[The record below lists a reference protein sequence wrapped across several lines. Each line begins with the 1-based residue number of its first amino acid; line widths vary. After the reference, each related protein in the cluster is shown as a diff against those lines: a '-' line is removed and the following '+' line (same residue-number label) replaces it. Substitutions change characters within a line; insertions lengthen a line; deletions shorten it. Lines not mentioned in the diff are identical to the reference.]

1 MPLPDL
7 TDPLPAVKAATH
19 TNPQIV
25 AVHRLVTLRVRQ
37 LFSSVVISVESLR
50 ANVSIYLDAISVL
63 VRIFI
68 ECAPSLLIFLSCPN
82 NDP

>member
-37 LFSSVVISVESLR
+37 LFRSVVISVESLR
-50 ANVSIYLDAISVL
+50 ANVSIYLAISVL
-63 VRIFI
+63 VRILI
-68 ECAPSLLIFLSCPN
+68 ECASLLILLSCPN